1 MVVSE
6 RDKWKNRRAMA
17 WVSLVAS
24 LLFPL
29 LLLYTENTQLGAIAG
44 AFYLFTGAV
53 VGSYIGF
60 ALWMINGARCL
71 LVAKIVKK

>member
-1 MVVSE
+1 MVASE

-60 ALWMINGARCL
+60 ATMDDKWSAMSSGG
-71 LVAKIVKK
+71 KDS